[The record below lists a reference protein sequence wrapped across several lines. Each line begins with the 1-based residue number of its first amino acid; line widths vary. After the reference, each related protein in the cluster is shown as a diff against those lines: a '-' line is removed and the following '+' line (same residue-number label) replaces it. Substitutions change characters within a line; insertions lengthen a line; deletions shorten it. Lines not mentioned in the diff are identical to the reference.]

1 MTTTLY
7 HGGAP
12 DLRPGDHLTPGHERK
27 QHPNCPWCKANAQAA
42 ANKTG
47 YDGHPGHTDQAT
59 HVYATT
65 NRLYAKFHASL
76 YGYGD
81 LYRVTPI
88 GHTSTSD
95 EDTIHTI
102 KAPALRIEAVI
113 DRAVRLTDSERRRLA
128 REWEQAD
135 RNAKRSTP

>member
-1 MTTTLY
+1 MTKPLY

-12 DLRPGDHLTPGHERK
+12 DLRPGELLTPGHERK
-27 QHPNCPWCKANAQAA
+27 QHDNCPWCQANAQAA
-42 ANKTG
+42 KSKTG
-47 YDGHPGHTDQAT
+47 YDGHSGHTDQST

-81 LYRVTPI
+81 LYRVTPVGDSSI
-88 GHTSTSD
+88 SD

-102 KAPALRIEAVI
+102 KAPAMRIEAVI
-113 DRAVRLTDSERRRLA
+113 DRAVRLTNTERRRLA
-128 REWEQAD
+128 REWDEAD
-135 RNAKRSTP
+135 RTALRST